1 MYTRN
6 GWLPEVF
13 NDFFNTDNMPR
24 ISATAP
30 AINVSENGQM
40 YKMELAAPGLSK
52 DDFSVNINAD
62 GNLTIKMEKHQEAKE
77 ENTHYLR
84 REFAYSKYEQT
95 LILPED
101 VDKQKIVARVADGVL
116 TVDLPKLDKDVSKV
130 VRSITVE

>member
-40 YKMELAAPGLSK
+40 YKMELAAPGLSQ
-52 DDFSVNINAD
+52 DDCSVNINAD
-62 GNLTIKMEKHQEAKE
+62 GNLTITA
-77 ENTHYLR
+77 
-84 REFAYSKYEQT
+84 
-95 LILPED
+95 
-101 VDKQKIVARVADGVL
+101 
-116 TVDLPKLDKDVSKV
+116 
-130 VRSITVE
+130 